1 MKRFYCLILALL
13 LLPVIS
19 LADESDLN
27 AYRITEHYSLLI
39 DGQTI
44 TSPKGGR
51 MFDFDS
57 LCIDLYITESHDI
70 AFLSVTIVDSFLRRS
85 SGLQRVTVQS
95 YGNTIYFS
103 DEYGFYMTGQRDEN
117 GDGYWINYVGRSFL
131 LRPVSKFSAYSD
143 WK

>member
-1 MKRFYCLILALL
+1 MKRFFCLILVLV
-13 LLPVIS
+13 LLPVVS
-19 LADESDLN
+19 LADESALN

-44 TSPKGGR
+44 TSPKGGK

-57 LCIDLYITESHDI
+57 LCIDLYLTESHDV
-70 AFLSVTIVDSFLRRS
+70 AFLSVTIVNSSLRRS
-85 SGLQRVTVQS
+85 SNLQRVMVQS
-95 YGNTIYFS
+95 YGDTIYFS

-117 GDGYWINYVGRSFL
+117 GNGYWINYVGRSFL
-131 LRPVSKFSAYSD
+131 LRPVSEFSVYSD

>member
-1 MKRFYCLILALL
+1 MKRFFCLILVLV
-13 LLPVIS
+13 LLPIVS
-19 LADESDLN
+19 LADEADLN

-44 TSPKGGR
+44 TSAKGGK

-57 LCIDLYITESHDI
+57 LCIDLYLTESHDV
-70 AFLSVTIVDSFLRRS
+70 AYLSVTIVDSFLRRS
-85 SGLQRVTVQS
+85 SNLQRVTVRS
-95 YGNTIYFS
+95 YGDIIYFS

-117 GDGYWINYVGRSFL
+117 GEGYWINYIGRSFL
-131 LRPVSKFSAYSD
+131 LRPVSKFSVYSD